1 MTYGFKLSRRIARFR
16 GPLTV
21 ALVLSF
27 VGCNSTDSLSPES
40 GTAPAVVDQ
49 TMGVGTDVV
58 PEAGTELAA
67 ATGPEFASVSYSGGI
82 PFGVSNLPNSVYGS
96 AYNGSVRIIGPYNL
110 LSDLAAIR
118 SRGGRVIVNFA
129 GGQSTYE
136 TADGHFSLTKWK
148 ARVAR
153 FHNINFSSYIN
164 DGTIIGHYL
173 IDEPQDRTNWNGT
186 QVSPATL
193 EQMAQYSKSFWP
205 GMKTIVR
212 VVPTYL
218 ASNHRYLDAAWAQYT
233 VRPQSAASYLSENV
247 ASAKQKGL
255 GLIVGLNILKGGT
268 NGSKMTPTQIATL
281 GSTMLS
287 STYPCT
293 FVSWT
298 YNSTYLSTSGVKDAM
313 SKLRSLARNRT
324 AKSCSA

>member
-1 MTYGFKLSRRIARFR
+1 MDA
-16 GPLTV
+16 
-21 ALVLSF
+21 
-27 VGCNSTDSLSPES
+27 
-40 GTAPAVVDQ
+40 GTA
-49 TMGVGTDVV
+49 VV

-67 ATGPEFASVSYSGGI
+67 AAGPELASVSYTGGI
-82 PFGVSNLPNSVYGS
+82 PFGVANMPNTVFGS

-118 SRGGRVIVNFA
+118 ARGGRVIVNFA
-129 GGQSTYE
+129 GGQSTFE

-153 FHNINFSSYIN
+153 FRNINFSSYIN

-193 EQMAQYSKSFWP
+193 EEMAHYSKTFWP
-205 GMKTIVR
+205 AMKTIVR
-212 VVPTYL
+212 VVPSYL
-218 ASNHRYLDAAWAQYT
+218 GSNHRYLDAAWAQYT
-233 VRPQSAASYLSENV
+233 VRPQSAASYLAENV
-247 ASAKQKGL
+247 SSAKSKGL
-255 GLIVGLNILKGGT
+255 GLIVGLNILKGGSG
-268 NGSKMTPTQIATL
+268 GSKMTPTQISSL
-281 GSTMLS
+281 GATMLS

-298 YNSTYLSTSGVKDAM
+298 YNSTYLANSGVRDAM
-313 SKLRSLARNRT
+313 SKLRSMARNR
-324 AKSCSA
+324 AGKSCSA